1 VAGPGHGVVRFST
14 LDGMTVVDVPMGD
27 GAAQIT
33 GGDGGW
39 TTEERWGLP
48 PVTLWKAPEPVR
60 QTFPV
65 LYGSAGGDDSI
76 EGGAGA
82 LRSLATPRGARESPP
97 PLRIS
102 GPAVEGT
109 SWVWVIE
116 SLAPLEGARR
126 RAGDGD
132 RVYQGWTVTLLKYE
146 GIDVIVERSPAKRSR
161 TRARNRRRGRL
172 VGQVVSPSG
181 GIPGVGRTHTLRT
194 GETLAIISAR
204 AYGDARHWK
213 AIAAANNITDPNNPG
228 KPGRVIALP

>member
-1 VAGPGHGVVRFST
+1 MAGPGNGVVRFTT

-27 GAAQIT
+27 GSAQIT

-39 TTEERWGLP
+39 TSEERWGLP
-48 PVTLWKAPEPVR
+48 PVTLWKAPEPIR

-76 EGGAGA
+76 EGGASA

-102 GPAVEGT
+102 GPAVEGI
-109 SWVWVIE
+109 SFVWVIE

-146 GIDVIVERSPAKRSR
+146 DLDTLVERSPAKK
-161 TRARNRRRGRL
+161 ARNKARGKRKSRL
-172 VGQVVSPSG
+172 VGTVVGKPVV
-181 GIPGVGRTHTLRT
+181 GIGRTHTLRS

-204 AYGDARHWK
+204 HYGDARHWK
-213 AIAAANNITDPNNPG
+213 AIAAANNIGDPNNPG
-228 KPGRVIALP
+228 KPGRVLILP